1 MGRPKRD
8 YPDIQPEVRIVRS
21 GLHSAAAD
29 RLRHMIVS
37 GELSPGEKLVE
48 QTLGDLLGI
57 SRTPLRESLKLLAT
71 EGLIELVPNRG
82 AYVTR
87 LDVEEVHRLFEV
99 AAGLERLGA
108 ELAAMRMTTP
118 ELEHLEKLQDELE
131 TEFRNQDMATYF
143 TINQKIH
150 QAIVAGSHNDV
161 LVEYHRGLFT
171 RIERARFG
179 ALKRHDRWEESV
191 TEHRSILAA
200 LIGRERE
207 EAGRLMFEHVG
218 HTEQTVTAAMQTIF
232 GDQAAL

>member
-21 GLHSAAAD
+21 GLHRAAAD

-37 GELSPGEKLVE
+37 GELVPGEKLVE

-82 AYVTR
+82 AFVTR
-87 LDVEEVHRLFEV
+87 IDVDEVHRLFEV
-99 AAGLERLGA
+99 AAGLERMGA
-108 ELAAMRMTTP
+108 ELAAGRMSEA
-118 ELEHLEKLQDELE
+118 ELRHLTELQDELE
-131 TEFRNQDMATYF
+131 AEFRNQDMVAYF
-143 TINQKIH
+143 SINQQIH
-150 QAIVAGSHNDV
+150 QAIVAGSQNEV
-161 LVEYHRGLFT
+161 LIDYHRGLFT

-191 TEHRSILAA
+191 LEHRSILAA
-200 LIGRERE
+200 LSARDSEQ
-207 EAGRLMFEHVG
+207 AGRLMFVHVG
-218 HTEQTVTAAMQTIF
+218 HTEQTVTAAMQT
-232 GDQAAL
+232 AAVAE